1 VTPQL
6 VIPYGSADWTAVV
19 PIFIVALGALVV
31 LLADLTLPRAARRP
45 AGLAIA
51 IVTLAVAGAYAL
63 TGWHHP
69 VAAFGGAFVN
79 GGFAIVFE
87 EITIVAAIFSLLM
100 AYTLGRDDQA
110 GGAIALV
117 LWSASGAMLMAGA
130 ANLMTIFLGLELL
143 SLALYCL
150 CGISSRPG
158 ARESAL
164 KYLIL
169 SSTASAFML
178 YGMALL
184 FGATGS
190 VALAAFAAP
199 PASVPLFDIGCGL
212 FLIGLCFKLSLVPFH
227 VWTPDVYEGAPLPI
241 TAFMSV
247 VTKAGTLAVLARF
260 AYAALP
266 AQNAEQILWPL
277 WIVAAISM
285 IVGNVA
291 ALAQTDIKRLLA
303 YSGIAQL
310 GYIVAAMAG
319 TTSLGLRYAIFY
331 LGAYTFMNLGAF
343 AVVALLSRDR
353 DEGSNIASFAGLGY
367 RQPVL
372 AAAMTFFLLS
382 LAGLPPTVGFTGKI
396 LILASAVNAGFAWL
410 AVLLI
415 VGTAISAYA
424 YFKIVRAMYARTTGA
439 PRIWGCRL
447 FPCGGGL
454 VPPPRRARRSCGPS
468 NRRARCRGWASRSAP
483 WRRSCSGCIRSHRAI
498 YCRS

>member
-1 VTPQL
+1 MTPQL
-6 VIPYGSADWTAVV
+6 TIPFGNADWVALV
-19 PIFIVALGALVV
+19 PTFIVALGALVV
-31 LLADLTLPRAARRP
+31 LLADLILPAGVRRP
-45 AGLAIA
+45 AGIALGILAL
-51 IVTLAVAGAYAL
+51 VVAGAYAL

-69 VAAFGGAFVN
+69 FAAFGGGFVN
-79 GGFAIVFE
+79 GGFTIVFE
-87 EITIVAAIFSLLM
+87 EITVAAAIFSLLM
-100 AYTLGRDDQA
+100 AYSLGRPDQA
-110 GGAIALV
+110 GGAIALM

-150 CGISSRPG
+150 CGLAPRPA

-169 SSTASAFML
+169 SSTATALML

-190 VALAAFAAP
+190 VSLSAFAQP
-199 PASVPLFDIGCGL
+199 PASVALFDAGCGL

-227 VWTPDVYEGAPLPI
+227 VWTPDVYEGAPLPV

-266 AQNAEQILWPL
+266 AQHAAQILWPL
-277 WIVAAISM
+277 WIVAALSM
-285 IVGNVA
+285 IVGNAA

-303 YSGIAQL
+303 YSGVAQV
-310 GYIVAAMAG
+310 GYIIVAMAG
-319 TTSLGLRYAIFY
+319 TTPQGLRYAIFY

-353 DEGSNIASFAGLGY
+353 DEGSSLRAFAGLGY

-372 AAAMTFFLLS
+372 AAAMTFFLLA

-396 LILASAVNAGFAWL
+396 LILASSVASGFVWL
-410 AVLLI
+410 GVLLI

-439 PRIWGCRL
+439 PIVRAFKPVSALPWVGVAICAVAT
-447 FPCGGGL
+447 L
-454 VPPPRRARRSCGPS
+454 VLGFYPLTPS
-468 NRRARCRGWASRSAP
+468 DVLP
-483 WRRSCSGCIRSHRAI
+483 LVK
-498 YCRS
+498 

>member
-1 VTPQL
+1 MTPQL
-6 VIPYGSADWTAVV
+6 TIPYGSADWAALV
-19 PIFIVALGALVV
+19 PTFIVALGALAV
-31 LLADLTLPRAARRP
+31 LLADLILPPALRRRA
-45 AGLAIA
+45 GIA
-51 IVTLAVAGAYAL
+51 LGIVVLAVAGVDAL
-63 TGWHHP
+63 SGWHHP
-69 VAAFGGAFVN
+69 FAAFGGGFVN
-79 GGFAIVFE
+79 GGFTIVFE
-87 EITIVAAIFSLLM
+87 EITITAAIFSLLL
-100 AYTLGRDDQA
+100 AYALGRDDQA
-110 GGAIALV
+110 GGAIALM

-150 CGISSRPG
+150 CGLAPRPA

-169 SSTASAFML
+169 SSTASALML

-190 VALAAFAAP
+190 IALSAFANP
-199 PASVPLFDIGCGL
+199 PVSQPLFDAGCGL
-212 FLIGLCFKLSLVPFH
+212 FLIGLCFKLSLAPFH
-227 VWTPDVYEGAPLPI
+227 VWTPDVYEGAPLPV

-266 AQNAEQILWPL
+266 AAHSAQILWPL
-277 WIVAAISM
+277 WIVAALSM
-285 IVGNVA
+285 IVGNAA

-303 YSGIAQL
+303 YSGVAQV
-310 GYIVAAMAG
+310 GYIIVALAG
-319 TTSLGLRYAIFY
+319 TTPQGLRYAIFY

-343 AVVALLSRDR
+343 AVVALLSRER
-353 DEGSNIASFAGLGY
+353 DEGSNLGAYAGLGY

-372 AAAMTFFLLS
+372 AGAMTFFLLS

-396 LILASAVNAGFAWL
+396 LILASSVASGFVWL
-410 AVLLI
+410 GVLLI

-439 PRIWGCRL
+439 PIVRAFKPASALPWVGVAICAVAT
-447 FPCGGGL
+447 L
-454 VPPPRRARRSCGPS
+454 VLGFYPLAPS
-468 NRRARCRGWASRSAP
+468 DVLP
-483 WRRSCSGCIRSHRAI
+483 LVK
-498 YCRS
+498 